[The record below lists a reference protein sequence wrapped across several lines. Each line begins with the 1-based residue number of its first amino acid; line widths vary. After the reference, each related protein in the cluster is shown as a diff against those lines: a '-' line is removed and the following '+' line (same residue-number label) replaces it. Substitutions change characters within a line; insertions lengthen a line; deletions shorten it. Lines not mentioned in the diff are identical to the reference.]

1 MFLFVLIYW
10 AFCVVVVVVVVV
22 LTSDPLIDILGDFQ
36 VLHKTILVSPW
47 EGREWPY

>member
-10 AFCVVVVVVVVV
+10 AFCVVVVVVV